1 MCLAETYLS
10 DEDEEGL
17 QDGVG
22 EARADAAVVDDA
34 LDVVDED
41 DGARGLVRVAAHM
54 RMSSGSR
61 GGGRGR

>member
-1 MCLAETYLS
+1 MCLAEPYLS

-41 DGARGLVRVAAHM
+41 DGARGLVRVAAHT
-54 RMSSGSR
+54 RRRRSGSR
-61 GGGRGR
+61 GGGG